1 MKFLKCITM
10 IKILSCVGSNL
21 KKKQKTKQVHGDWVG
36 GAAKTQKSYVKVIIQ
51 WFLQVTFS
59 SNL

>member
-1 MKFLKCITM
+1 M
-10 IKILSCVGSNL
+10 IKILSCVGGNF